1 MKVVINMIKVVAK
14 HFIKE
19 DQIDLFLTLAKN
31 LVDETLKESGCIH
44 YGLYQDEKDCTIL
57 TMLEE
62 WADKA
67 SLEKHMASAHFEEI
81 VPQLSQLMSKS
92 PELNIY
98 KPAL

>member
-1 MKVVINMIKVVAK
+1 MKVVI
-14 HFIKE
+14 
-19 DQIDLFLTLAKN
+19 FLTLAKN
-31 LVDETLKESGCIH
+31 LVDETVKESGCIH